1 MRKPRGFLNAVA
13 QNYQRKATM
22 KATREIYKFMWGEE
36 PQIYKKK
43 KKKDEKPIYYDEVE
57 ENPFL

>member
-22 KATREIYKFMWGEE
+22 ATTREIYKLMWNEE

-43 KKKDEKPIYYDEVE
+43 KKKDEKSVYYNEVE

>member
-1 MRKPRGFLNAVA
+1 MRKPRGFLNAVT

-22 KATREIYKFMWGEE
+22 AATREIYKLMWGEE

-43 KKKDEKPIYYDEVE
+43 KKKDEKPVYYDEVE

>member
-1 MRKPRGFLNAVA
+1 
-13 QNYQRKATM
+13 M
-22 KATREIYKFMWGEE
+22 KATREIYKLMWDEE